1 MARLN
6 QWAFAGNLINSPN
19 VRVGK
24 IVGQFGLPPL
34 RGANWIA
41 QNATGEQFVPK
52 LHGGR
57 DIILPLIVRDTPN
70 GISQGIFEMVAG

>member
-41 QNATGEQFVPK
+41 QNATGEQFVQK
-52 LHGGR
+52 LHGNLSR
-57 DIILPLIVRDTPN
+57 KIHA
-70 GISQGIFEMVAG
+70 SK